1 MKNSF
6 QLYGGRG
13 KIGNIVV
20 YTSNGKS
27 ISRERNFAPKNPR
40 TAKQAV
46 QRMVAAAVT
55 SYARELAYVLNN
67 AFDGYTNGAGD
78 MARFRSL
85 AMKRARVLAVT
96 GINTDNPAPALF
108 LPKGATGI
116 QPLDGIVISEGSIAS
131 SRMSYDQNSK
141 NFSVTFLDGIVDLD
155 GTNPT
160 FNNENRDL
168 TPAKI
173 AGAFGCIPGDQL
185 TFVELYFTENT
196 PNNVDDPYFVGYTR
210 VAASISRLRIK
221 DTAGIQALIDEGR
234 PGDRI
239 PVSEVF
245 DDSIDP
251 GSIYTITGSV
261 GPGQG
266 SVVAKLTIGTVPGS
280 NSIQGGVIR
289 TTIQGGVQKHSFTQL
304 LSNTGEFDVNTAAQA
319 YGSYQ
324 GNVSQPDVES
334 PYYTEQAV

>member
-13 KIGNIVV
+13 KIGNVVV

-55 SYARELAYVLNN
+55 SYTRELAYVLNN

-85 AMKRARVLAVT
+85 AMKRARVLAVS
-96 GINTDNPAPALF
+96 GINTDEPSPALF

-116 QPLDGIVISEGSIAS
+116 QPLDGIVISEGSIAE
-131 SRMSYDQNSK
+131 SRMAYDQNSK
-141 NFSVTFLDGIVDLD
+141 NFSVTLVDNFATLA
-155 GTNPT
+155 G
-160 FNNENRDL
+160 ENIIIDNADHKL
-168 TPAKI
+168 TPAQV
-173 AGAFGCIPGDQL
+173 AAAFGCVPGDQL
-185 TFVELYFTENT
+185 TFVELYFTANT
-196 PNNVDDPYFVGYTR
+196 PNNVDDPYFAGYTR
-210 VAASISRLRIK
+210 VAASISRIRIK
-221 DTAGIQALIDEGR
+221 DTSDLQALLDAEVE
-234 PGDRI
+234 I
-239 PVSEVF
+239 PIENVF
-245 DDSIDP
+245 DPTIDP
-251 GSIYTITGSV
+251 GKSYTFRGSA

-266 SVVAKLTIGTVPGS
+266 SVIAKLTIGTVDGT

-304 LSNTGEFDVNTAAQA
+304 QSNTGEFDVNTAAQA

>member
-13 KIGNIVV
+13 KIGNVVV

-55 SYARELAYVLNN
+55 SYTRELAYVLNN

-85 AMKRARVLAVT
+85 AMKRARVLAVS
-96 GINTDNPAPALF
+96 GINTNDPAPALF

-116 QPLDGIVISEGSIAS
+116 QPLDGIVISEGSIQE
-131 SRMSYDQNSK
+131 SRMAYDQNSK
-141 NFSVTFLDGIVDLD
+141 NFSVTILDGIATLTDENILF
-155 GTNPT
+155 TNT
-160 FNNENRDL
+160 GNTL
-168 TPAKI
+168 TPAKV
-173 AGAFGCIPGDQL
+173 AGAFGCSPGDQL

-196 PNNVDDPYFVGYTR
+196 PNNVDDPYFAGYTR
-210 VAASISRLRIK
+210 VAASISRLRIR
-221 DTAGIQALIDEGR
+221 DTSELQSIIDA
-234 PGDRI
+234 D
-239 PVSEVF
+239 SEFPIEAIF
-245 DDSIDP
+245 DDTIDP
-251 GSIYTITGSV
+251 GRSYVFRGSAGPGTGSV
-261 GPGQG
+261 I
-266 SVVAKLTIGTVPGS
+266 AKLTIGTVPGS

-289 TTIQGGVQKHSFTQL
+289 TTIQGGVQKHSFTRL

>member
-55 SYARELAYVLNN
+55 SYTRELAYVLNN

-85 AMKRARVLAVT
+85 AMKRARVLAVS
-96 GINTDNPAPALF
+96 GINTNDPAPALF

-116 QPLDGIVISEGSIAS
+116 QPLDGIVISEGSIPE
-131 SRMSYDQNSK
+131 SRMYYNQNSK
-141 NFSVTFLDGIVDLD
+141 NFSVTFLDNLVLINDSEL
-155 GTNPT
+155 N
-160 FNNENRDL
+160 FNKEATTL
-168 TPAKI
+168 TPAVV
-173 AGAFGCIPGDQL
+173 AGAFGCSPGDQL

-196 PNNVDDPYFVGYTR
+196 PNNVDDPYFAGYTR
-210 VAASISRLRIK
+210 VSASISRLRIK
-221 DTAGIQALIDEGR
+221 DTSDLQALIDEG
-234 PGDRI
+234 DSF
-239 PVSEVF
+239 PVYAVF
-245 DDSIDP
+245 DTALDP
-251 GSIYTITGSV
+251 GSTFTIRGSA
-261 GPGQG
+261 GPGTG
-266 SVVAKLTIGTVPGS
+266 SVVAQLTIGTVPGS
-280 NSIQGGVIR
+280 SSIQGGVIR